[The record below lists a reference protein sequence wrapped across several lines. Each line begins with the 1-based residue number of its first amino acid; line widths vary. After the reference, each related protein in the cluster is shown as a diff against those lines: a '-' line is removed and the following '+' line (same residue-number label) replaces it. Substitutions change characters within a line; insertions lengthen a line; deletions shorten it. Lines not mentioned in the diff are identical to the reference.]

1 MHFST
6 AVFALASAL
15 VASAADIQVLVGDS
29 GLAFTPPSVTAASGD
44 RINFEFRSK
53 NHSVTQSTF
62 ANPCALMTTP
72 QTGVDSGFQAVAAG
86 ATAFPQWSITIDDPT
101 TPLWFFCA
109 QTVPINHCQ
118 SGMVFAVNAP
128 PDKTFDAYQAKAKAS
143 STNSSDP
150 AGGATGSSTLPGA
163 PATTPLGTA
172 SGITALPTNSGF
184 STVLSGTGPASTG
197 TSTDSTSAPAA
208 TGNSALRLGGG
219 ASGLLALVGLVTGL
233 ML

>member
-6 AVFALASAL
+6 AVFVLTSAL
-15 VASAADIQVLVGDS
+15 VASAADLQVLVGDG
-29 GLAFTPPSVTAASGD
+29 GLTFTPPSVTAASGD
-44 RINFEFRSK
+44 TINFEFRAK

-72 QTGVDSGFQAVAAG
+72 KTGVDSGFQAVEAG
-86 ATAFPQWSITIDDPT
+86 ATSFPQWSITIDDPT

-109 QTVPINHCQ
+109 QTVPLNHCQ

-128 PDKTFDAYQAKAKAS
+128 PDKTFDAYQAKAKAG
-143 STNSSDP
+143 STNSSAP
-150 AGGATGSSTLPGA
+150 TGGATGASTLPGA

-172 SGITALPTNSGF
+172 SGTTALPTNSGF
-184 STVLSGTGPASTG
+184 STVSGTGPASTG
-197 TSTDSTSAPAA
+197 TSTDSTSAPAS

>member
-6 AVFALASAL
+6 AVFVLASAF

-29 GLAFTPPSVTAASGD
+29 GLAFTPSSVTAASGD
-44 RINFEFRSK
+44 KINFAFRAK

-72 QTGVDSGFQAVAAG
+72 KTGVDSGFQSVDAG
-86 ATAFPQWSITIDDPT
+86 ATQFPQWTITIDDPT

-109 QTVPINHCQ
+109 QTVPLNHCQ

-128 PDKTFDAYQAKAKAS
+128 PDKTFDAYQAKAKVG
-143 STNSSDP
+143 STNSSAP
-150 AGGATGSSTLPGA
+150 AGNATDPNALPGATGFATVSGA
-163 PATTPLGTA
+163 
-172 SGITALPTNSGF
+172 
-184 STVLSGTGPASTG
+184 GPASTG
-197 TSTDSTSAPAA
+197 TSTDSTNAPAS

-219 ASGLLALVGLVTGL
+219 ASSLLALVGLVTGL